1 MWECEGGDPRS
12 TLTGFGAN
20 VFTWKHSLQESYT
33 TQRQT
38 FTKIIFTLYGENQ
51 FTDNSVNSVD
61 DIPRRCF
68 WQTFISIYLVTY
80 INRNFVDDAACV
92 FMSKKKKKKNTGRE
106 EGNSGERGWK
116 QLFRYLFRCLAH
128 SSNTKMSSFNIHCPR
143 PFYVPGSVPSTVGH
157 TKAESRHRPW
167 PLGAFSFLK

>member
-1 MWECEGGDPRS
+1 MWECEGDDSGS

-20 VFTWKHSLQESYT
+20 VFTWKHPLQESYT

-38 FTKIIFTLYGENQ
+38 FMKIIFTLYGKNQ

-92 FMSKKKKKKNTGRE
+92 FMCKKKKNTGRE

-116 QLFRYLFRCLAH
+116 QLLRYLFRYLAH
-128 SSNTKMSSFNIHCPR
+128 SSNTKMSSFSIHWPR
-143 PFYVPGSVPSTVGH
+143 PFYAPGSVPSTVGH
-157 TKAESRHRPW
+157 TKEESRHRPW